1 MTEEEQETQE
11 GVLAI
16 IVILLMTIVTTEI
29 VVNFIESQS
38 IGEEEMALL
47 DYFDST
53 LFLIIIHVI

>member
-11 GVLAI
+11 EVLAI

-53 LFLIIIHVI
+53 LFLVIIPVI